1 MRAAPVTLTVAASQV
16 ASVDSPVGRLSVT
29 GSRDAVTAVSWQA
42 PDSMAPATTGS
53 APAVAARQLA
63 DYFAGNRTTFDVP
76 LVLEGSDHQ
85 QRVWAALL
93 DIPFGDIISYG
104 ELARRVASAPR
115 AVGTACGRNP
125 IAILVPCHRVIAG
138 DGRLTGYSA
147 GTGIETKRQLLAL
160 EGQHDLFAPPPP

>member
-1 MRAAPVTLTVAASQV
+1 MAAAATQI

-42 PDSMAPATTGS
+42 PDSTAPAATGS
-53 APAVAARQLA
+53 APAIAARQLA

-76 LVLEGSDHQ
+76 LMLEGSDHQ

-93 DIPFGDIISYG
+93 DIPFGEVISYG
-104 ELARRVASAPR
+104 ELARRISSAPR

-138 DGRLTGYSA
+138 NGRLTGYSA
-147 GTGIETKRQLLAL
+147 GAGIETKRQLLAL
-160 EGQHDLFAPPPP
+160 EGQHDLFATAPS